1 MQNLVGIF
9 LLKER
14 SYIQYCEMSDS
25 EEDFQ
30 SADEGEGEVTV
41 TKTEPDVPKTHLEAD
56 APSKKAEVAQGKHK
70 SLNFLHEA

>member
-1 MQNLVGIF
+1 
-9 LLKER
+9 
-14 SYIQYCEMSDS
+14 MSDS
-25 EEDFQ
+25 EGDFQ

>member
-41 TKTEPDVPKTHLEAD
+41 TKTEPDVPKTHMEAGL
-56 APSKKAEVAQGKHK
+56 PSKKAEVAQGKHDSPK
-70 SLNFLHEA
+70 FYT

>member
-1 MQNLVGIF
+1 MQIVVCSF
-9 LLKER
+9 FLKER
-14 SYIQYCEMSDS
+14 PCIQYCDMSDS

-70 SLNFLHEA
+70 SLNFLHVA